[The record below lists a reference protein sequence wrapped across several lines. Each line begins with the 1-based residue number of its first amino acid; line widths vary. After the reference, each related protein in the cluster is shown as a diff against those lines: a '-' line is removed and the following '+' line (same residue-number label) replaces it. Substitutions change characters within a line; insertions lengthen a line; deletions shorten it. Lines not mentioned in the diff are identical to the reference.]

1 LFIWALSPQGYPIT
15 IDVPVID
22 QILATYKRVHFLGT
36 LPKRDHTDARWA
48 FYAEA
53 TGDNPPVVINIVA
66 GFSSIEQF
74 NSAYTTA
81 VDAVNW
87 YICANKQQQRH
98 NDCGRREI

>member
-1 LFIWALSPQGYPIT
+1 
-15 IDVPVID
+15 
-22 QILATYKRVHFLGT
+22 
-36 LPKRDHTDARWA
+36 
-48 FYAEA
+48 
-53 TGDNPPVVINIVA
+53 VVINIVA